1 MITSLSKQK
10 IEINNSFIEIKVQI
24 SFNTKFLFIYY
35 NEMKEL
41 AAESLENV
49 QETAENLIEKI
60 KSGEMLEE
68 GKSMLNNLMTGDAKD
83 KIGNLAEEAKGLWD
97 KLTGEDKKE
106 TT

>member
-1 MITSLSKQK
+1 M
-10 IEINNSFIEIKVQI
+10 E
-24 SFNTKFLFIYY
+24 NTNQTTPESEENLLKNIQDKA